1 MPFISITTN
10 AEVSADNAKRICSAP
25 ELAVSAVPEEKRK
38 ALMTDI
44 GGDKPLYFRGTDEPA
59 AMVMV
64 SLDGRISGNA
74 MSILTANI
82 TGIMLDVLGIS
93 TDRVYVGY
101 TSPKH
106 RD

>member
-1 MPFISITTN
+1 MPFISVTTN
-10 AEVSADNAKRICSAP
+10 AEVSEDRAKRICSAL
-25 ELAVSAVPEEKRK
+25 ELAVSAVPEEKGK

-44 GGDKPLYFRGTDEPA
+44 GGDKSLYFRGTNEPA

-64 SLDGRISGNA
+64 SPDGRISENA

-101 TSPKH
+101 VPAENLG
-106 RD
+106 